1 MMILMTIYHFKQQ
14 TMLSEKP
21 EIDLLPIYVM
31 FKDTKN
37 IFGGNVY
44 LEAKQALETAD
55 ITLRRLFK
63 SFEDKKMTD
72 NPLAT
77 LTEAAIFSVAE
88 LEFYID
94 TVDDEVTKLKNEN
107 QLLKQENLKL
117 REENYKLKLENQSL
131 KF

>member
-1 MMILMTIYHFKQQ
+1 MIIYHFKQQ

-21 EIDLLPIYVM
+21 EINLLPIYVM

-44 LEAKQALETAD
+44 LEVKQSLETYD
-55 ITLRRLFK
+55 IALRRLFRN
-63 SFEDKKMTD
+63 FEDKKMTD

-77 LTEAAIFSVAE
+77 LTESAIYSVAE
-88 LEFYID
+88 LEFYTD
-94 TVDDEVTKLKNEN
+94 AVYDEATAITEQNTRLIEEN
-107 QLLKQENLKL
+107 RHL
-117 REENYKLKLENQSL
+117 REQVYKLKLENQSL

>member
-1 MMILMTIYHFKQQ
+1 MMIYHFKQQ

-21 EIDLLPIYVM
+21 EINLLPIYVM
-31 FKDTKN
+31 FKDAKN
-37 IFGGNVY
+37 IFEGNVY
-44 LEAKQALETAD
+44 LEVKQALETAD

-94 TVDDEVTKLKNEN
+94 TVDDEVTKLKNQN

>member
-1 MMILMTIYHFKQQ
+1 MMMLMMIYHFKQQ

-21 EIDLLPIYVM
+21 EINLLPIYVM
-31 FKDTKN
+31 FKDAKN
-37 IFGGNVY
+37 IFEGNVY
-44 LEAKQALETAD
+44 LEVKQALETAD

-94 TVDDEVTKLKNEN
+94 TVDDEVTKLKNQN

>member
-1 MMILMTIYHFKQQ
+1 
-14 TMLSEKP
+14 MLSEKP

-117 REENYKLKLENQSL
+117 REDNYKLKLENQSL

>member
-1 MMILMTIYHFKQQ
+1 MMIYHFKQQ

-21 EIDLLPIYVM
+21 EINLLPIYVM
-31 FKDTKN
+31 FKESKN

-44 LEAKQALETAD
+44 LEVKQALETAD
-55 ITLRRLFK
+55 IALRRLYQ

-77 LTEAAIFSVAE
+77 LTESAIFSITE
-88 LEFYID
+88 LEFYVD
-94 TVDDEVTKLKNEN
+94 TIDDEVTKLKQHN
-107 QLLKQENLKL
+107 QLLKKENTKL
-117 REENYKLKLENQSL
+117 REEIYRLKLENQTL

>member
-1 MMILMTIYHFKQQ
+1 
-14 TMLSEKP
+14 MLSEKP
-21 EIDLLPIYVM
+21 EINLLPIYVM

-44 LEAKQALETAD
+44 LEVKQSLETYD
-55 ITLRRLFK
+55 IALRRLFK
-63 SFEDKKMTD
+63 NFEEKRMTD

-88 LEFYID
+88 LEFYVD
-94 TVDDEVTKLKNEN
+94 TVNDEVTKLKNQN
-107 QLLKQENLKL
+107 QLLKQENLKV

>member
-1 MMILMTIYHFKQQ
+1 MMIYHFKQQ

-44 LEAKQALETAD
+44 LEVKQALETAD
-55 ITLRRLFK
+55 IALRRLFK

-94 TVDDEVTKLKNEN
+94 TVDDEVTKLKNQN

>member
-1 MMILMTIYHFKQQ
+1 MILMMIYHFKQQ

-21 EIDLLPIYVM
+21 EINLLPIYVM

-44 LEAKQALETAD
+44 LEVKQALETSD
-55 ITLRRLFK
+55 IALRRLFK
-63 SFEDKKMTD
+63 NFEEKQMTD
-72 NPLAT
+72 NPLAE
-77 LTEAAIFSVAE
+77 LTESAIFSVAE
-88 LEFYID
+88 LEFYVD
-94 TVDDEVTKLKNEN
+94 TVADEVTKLKNEN

-117 REENYKLKLENQSL
+117 REDNYKLKLENQSL